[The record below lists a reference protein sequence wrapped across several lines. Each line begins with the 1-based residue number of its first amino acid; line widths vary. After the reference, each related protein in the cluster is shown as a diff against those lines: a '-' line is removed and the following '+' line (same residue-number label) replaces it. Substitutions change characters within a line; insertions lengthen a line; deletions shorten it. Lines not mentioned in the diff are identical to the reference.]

1 MDHSELL
8 DRCEA
13 WHEAEEYEKIVE
25 ALEAIP
31 EEERTT
37 DIDMELARA
46 YNNLGNPGDIEGRRL
61 LKKALGLMEPHES
74 ELSDDYS
81 WNFRMGYALIFLERE
96 GEALPHFEKALGTAH
111 VRDDLQD
118 QGRQGLGGVL
128 EGGGGDPQ
136 DDGLRQEGRLLRGAH
151 PEDPGH
157 PGDSVGRSAVST
169 KGSTTSSSW
178 PRATRPGC
186 SSTCTSGTMPR
197 NPCWRTGR

>member
-1 MDHSELL
+1 MDYSELL

-46 YNNLGNPGDIEGRRL
+46 YNNLGDSGDIKGRRL
-61 LKKALGLMEPHES
+61 LKKALRLMESHET

-96 GEALPHFEKALGTAH
+96 GEALPHFEKALE
-111 VRDDLQD
+111 L
-118 QGRQGLGGVL
+118 
-128 EGGGGDPQ
+128 
-136 DDGLRQEGRLLRGAH
+136 
-151 PEDPGH
+151 H
-157 PGDSVGRSAVST
+157 PGDDPKYNTREEIQTLIDSCRECMALPMFEMTFRTRVARAWEEFSKEEAGSA
-169 KGSTTSSSW
+169 G
-178 PRATRPGC
+178 
-186 SSTCTSGTMPR
+186 
-197 NPCWRTGR
+197 